1 MEYVITA
8 GRPFQQIEAQ
18 TIDALEQGGFLVH
31 RTFSLGSVMAADE
44 GGRLQSPGYTVLML
58 YRSSPQPHPLG
69 LVTLCERGGQTVLES
84 LLTSYAAG
92 EPQGL
97 SGAQDVEAELAV
109 ALSLGGLDFCVHV
122 PGRENCIAPGQMT
135 EETGYGIE

>member
-8 GRPFQQIEAQ
+8 DRPFQQIEAQ

-31 RTFSLGSVMAADE
+31 RTFSLGSVETASD
-44 GGRLQSPGYTVLML
+44 GGKLQSPGYTVLML
-58 YRSSPQPHPLG
+58 YRSTPQPHPLG
-69 LVTLCERGGQTVLES
+69 LVTLYERCGQTVLEA
-84 LLTSYAAG
+84 LLTSYAAS
-92 EPQGL
+92 EVQGH

-122 PGRENCIAPGQMT
+122 PGRGNCLAT
-135 EETGYGIE
+135 REKER